1 MTRSNISVGAL
12 CILLA
17 AAFLMAAAKPLGT
30 WECSASTPS
39 GDERKWTLTVK
50 ELDGKLV
57 GTAGGEG
64 AEVPIEDAKFEN
76 DTLTFKVTLDTG
88 AYEVTL
94 KIDGDKLD
102 GSWKGGGES
111 GTVKGSKKA

>member
-1 MTRSNISVGAL
+1 MARSNISIGAL
-12 CILLA
+12 CVLLS

-30 WECSASTPS
+30 WECSSSTPG
-39 GDERKWTLTVK
+39 GDERKWTLTVQ

-57 GTAGGEG
+57 GTVGGEEG
-64 AEVPIEDAKFEN
+64 DIPIEDAKFEN

-88 AYEVTL
+88 TYQVTL

-102 GSWKGGGES
+102 GSWTGGGIS